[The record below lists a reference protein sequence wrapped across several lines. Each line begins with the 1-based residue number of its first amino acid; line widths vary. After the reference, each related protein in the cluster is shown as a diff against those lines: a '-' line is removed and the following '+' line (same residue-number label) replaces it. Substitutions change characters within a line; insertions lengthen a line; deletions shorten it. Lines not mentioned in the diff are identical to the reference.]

1 MGMNDWLGRVAP
13 DLETIEQMAL
23 ATIAELP
30 PEFAVPAQAIILRVE
45 EFAPDELLDDMNVE
59 SPFELT
65 GLYDGIPMTEKSV
78 MDVVDRP
85 DMIWLF
91 RRPILDEWAERG
103 DVSLGQLVAHFDG
116 SEHQPAIESALT
128 GGSVLDEVTE
138 ADLDL
143 GAELAGLQDKLGM

>member
-1 MGMNDWLGRVAP
+1 MNDWLGRVAP

-30 PEFAVPAQAIILRVE
+30 PEFAERARAIIIRVE
-45 EFAPDELLDDMNVE
+45 DFPPEDFLDEMNVE

-65 GLYDGIPMTEKSV
+65 GLYDGIPLTEKSV

-103 DVSLGQLVAHFDG
+103 DVSLGQLVAHVMV
-116 SEHQPAIESALT
+116 H
-128 GGSVLDEVTE
+128 
-138 ADLDL
+138 
-143 GAELAGLQDKLGM
+143 ELAHHFGWSDEEIAEIDRWWE